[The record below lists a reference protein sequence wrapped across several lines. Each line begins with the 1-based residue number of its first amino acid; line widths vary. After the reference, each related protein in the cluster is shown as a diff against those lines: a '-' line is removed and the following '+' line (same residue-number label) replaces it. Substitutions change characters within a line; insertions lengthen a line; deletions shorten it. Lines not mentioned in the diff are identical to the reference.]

1 MAFIIDV
8 FAGYIVGWWVSSS
21 METTFVLDALEQA
34 LWARRPSG
42 TIHHS
47 DKGSQYV
54 SLAYTERL
62 KEAKLLA
69 STGSTGDSYD
79 NAMAESINGLYK
91 AEVIHRNT
99 SARAREQVLACAREL
114 GVMDGMAAGRMLL
127 NNLIIFAPQRAFD
140 QRSDIFY
147 YRVIQSISKAL
158 SPHEVR
164 LRYCALEEFDS
175 DPALFLSRMNEADTQ
190 AAILLGIDDPHIH
203 DLAADLAKPCVLI
216 NCRDERMRLPAIAPD
231 HRLIGAFA
239 ARYLF
244 EMGHREVMNVMCLR
258 RYTMEQRFAG
268 IKESWRQHN
277 LAFHHDRHLL
287 NISSFSAKEAEEK
300 VGAWLDAAN
309 GKTLPTAFLVG
320 GDFMAAGTVNA
331 LHRRGL
337 RVPQD
342 VSVMSIDGFNLA
354 AIEDV
359 PLTAVH
365 VPRDELGNEAVQML
379 QRPRRC
385 RCLHDG
391 IALSTGMFFPYRPDN
406 PEGATHQLQLFG
418 DILAQIAQ

>member
-1 MAFIIDV
+1 MPCQIRSFCHENFFIFELETDHK
-8 FAGYIVGWWVSSS
+8 
-21 METTFVLDALEQA
+21 MEKKLKIAEIA
-34 LWARRPSG
+34 ARTGLS
-42 TIHHS
+42 
-47 DKGSQYV
+47 
-54 SLAYTERL
+54 
-62 KEAKLLA
+62 A
-69 STGSTGDSYD
+69 STVSRVLAG
-79 NAMAESINGLYK
+79 K
-91 AEVIHRNT
+91 ANT
-99 SARAREQVLACAREL
+99 SARAREQVLTCAREL

-127 NNLIIFAPQRAFD
+127 NSLIVFAPPRAFD
-140 QRSDIFY
+140 ERSDIFY

-164 LRYCALEEFDS
+164 LRYCALEENDS
-175 DPALFLSRMNEADTQ
+175 DPTLFLSRMNEAETQ

-231 HRLIGAFA
+231 HRMIGAFA

-258 RYTMEQRFAG
+258 RYTMEQRLAG
-268 IKESWRQHN
+268 IKEAWRQHN
-277 LAFHHDRHLL
+277 LEFQHERDLL
-287 NISSFSAKEAEEK
+287 NISSFSAKVAEEK
-300 VGAWLDAAN
+300 VGAWLDALD
-309 GKTLPTAFLVG
+309 GRPLPTAFLVG

-331 LHRRGL
+331 LRQRGL

-365 VPRDELGNEAVQML
+365 VPRDELGVEAVQML
-379 QRPRRC
+379 QQR
-385 RCLHDG
+385 L
-391 IALSTGMFFPYRPDN
+391 IRPDA
-406 PEGATHQLQLFG
+406 PVGSLLLHGRLAVRESVRRVRPGKGHTAVEREGLYDNQTSMPSARLP
-418 DILAQIAQ
+418 